1 MWAVGLW
8 VAAGSGQNDDPNGM
22 AIMWATNGATATST
36 VRYGV
41 TPAMLNNA
49 TGTSETYFP
58 VRAAAWSC
66 LPVACVPATGTASF
80 SIGSP
85 CVSRGQPG
93 PLLLGS
99 RTLWRKFGRFR
110 LTPPPSPLWA
120 AHHAP
125 HRGPD

>member
-1 MWAVGLW
+1 MWVVGLW

-66 LPVACVPATGTASF
+66 LPVARVPTTASF
-80 SIGSP
+80 RLWWSLRHPWSTAAE
-85 CVSRGQPG
+85 
-93 PLLLGS
+93 
-99 RTLWRKFGRFR
+99 TLWPLSRH
-110 LTPPPSPLWA
+110 PPPPLWA